1 MSRKVNNTGRGRKV
15 RFVQLSFWLMD
26 SLAWQ
31 SLSMSARCLYIELK
45 RRFNGTNNGNI
56 SLSHREAAKLL
67 NLTTKPV
74 TKAFKELEEKG
85 FVYPAIKGSFD
96 WKVSAKGSGRATR
109 WLLTEHPKNFPEE
122 ALTATKDFMKWKL
135 VKKNSRS
142 DNIPPLV
149 GDCTTIEPSMVGKCT
164 TTGSQISHQNDQD
177 SSSMVGECT
186 TVSNLPSAP
195 GEARASGFPKEQ
207 AKPSA
212 EGGENTTQNEHTETG
227 FENFEVLAARAL
239 QMADAAISERK
250 AA

>member
-1 MSRKVNNTGRGRKV
+1 MSRKTNNTGRTRKV

-31 SLSMSARCLYIELK
+31 SLSMNARCLYIELK

-56 SLSHREAAKLL
+56 SLSHREAARLL

-96 WKVSAKGSGRATR
+96 WKVNAKGSGRATR
-109 WLLTEHPKNFPEE
+109 WLLTEHPQNFPEE
-122 ALTATKDFMKWKL
+122 ALTATKDFMKWKSE
-135 VKKNSRS
+135 KKNSRS
-142 DNIPPLV
+142 DKIPPLV
-149 GDCTTIEPSMVGKCT
+149 GDCTTIKPSMVGKCT
-164 TTGSQISHQNDQD
+164 TNGSQISHHNDKEP
-177 SSSMVGECT
+177 SSMVGECT
-186 TVSNLPSAP
+186 TVSNIPSSP
-195 GEARASGFPKEQ
+195 SKARASGSPKEQ

-212 EGGENTTQNEHTETG
+212 VGVENTSHNKLTETG
-227 FENFEVLAARAL
+227 FEIFEALAERAL
-239 QMADAAISERK
+239 QMADAAIAERK